1 MLKAFQLLLLCLC
14 GLFSVNF
21 SYGQTNSKTVEL
33 DSLLKRAH
41 RLGVFNGNVLV
52 AEQGKIIYQQA
63 LGQADARPEN
73 RLTEA
78 CRFHI
83 GSISKEFNAVGIMVL
98 QEQGKLRLEDPI
110 SRYLPE
116 LPAWAGQVQIRHL
129 LRYTSGVPQSNWRE
143 VKGDADN
150 MQRLKQITALDFTPG
165 AKYVYNLND
174 VYLQRQIIEKI
185 TGMSFNDFVQ
195 KKLLKPCG
203 IKSGIVDP
211 TAADKLVARAYNN
224 QGVVDELFYPFA
236 GWTALNIHDFYRWSE
251 GINSFKLIS
260 PASTQELLQ
269 PFARGSQTGLG
280 GGKMEGG
287 RIVSHVHDGTSG
299 NYQALLVST
308 PPSGTTILLQTNNKQ
323 NNLHDIAEII
333 QALLDG
339 KPYSPITKSFLSTF
353 QRDFEKMD
361 GQQVL
366 ALYEKVKNET
376 PTLYGFNKEE
386 LLNETG
392 YYLLGQ
398 KRPADAVMIFEYNA
412 KLFPT
417 SGNAFDSLGE
427 AYYRQG
433 NKEKAL
439 EKYTQALK
447 LSPGLGS
454 AQKMVAELQK

>member
-1 MLKAFQLLLLCLC
+1 MRKAFQLLLLCLC
-14 GLFSVNF
+14 GFFSVNF
-21 SYGQTNSKTVEL
+21 SYGQTSPKAIEL
-33 DSLLKRAH
+33 DSLLRRAH
-41 RLGVFNGNVLV
+41 RVGVFNGNVLV

-63 LGQADARPEN
+63 FGQADARAEN

-78 CRFHI
+78 YRFHI
-83 GSISKEFNAVGIMVL
+83 GSISKEFNAVGIMML
-98 QEQGKLRLEDPI
+98 KEQGKLRLEDPV
-110 SRYLPE
+110 SRHLPD

-129 LRYTSGVPQSNWRE
+129 LRYTSGVPQSKWRE
-143 VKGDADN
+143 LKGDADN
-150 MQRLKQITALDFTPG
+150 MQQLKKMTALDFAPG
-165 AKYVYNLND
+165 TKYVYNLND
-174 VYLQRQIIEKI
+174 VFLQRQIIEKI

-203 IKSGIVDP
+203 IKNGIVDP
-211 TAADKLVARAYNN
+211 TAQDKLVARAYNN
-224 QGVVDELFYPFA
+224 QGEVDALFYPFS
-236 GWTALNIHDFYRWSE
+236 GWTALNIQDFYRWSE

-269 PFARGSQTGLG
+269 PFAPGSQTGLG
-280 GGKMEGG
+280 RGKMEGK

-299 NYQALLVST
+299 NYQALLVSA

-323 NNLHDIAEII
+323 NNLQTIGESI

-339 KPYSPITKSFLSTF
+339 KPYSPITKAFLATF

-366 ALYEKVKNET
+366 ALYEKAKAQT
-376 PTLYGFNKEE
+376 PTLYRFDKED

-398 KRPADAVMIFEYNA
+398 NRPADAVMVFEYNA
-412 KLFPT
+412 RLFPN

-427 AYYRQG
+427 AYYKQG